1 MAEIKALRKKIK
13 IYTDIQL
20 KKTMDI
26 CEANIEDLK
35 DQLQEIR
42 NVQRVNARS
51 VYKKSI
57 RQTNRNLRNWEDLL
71 DDVMKE
77 YCNRRH

>member
-51 VYKKSI
+51 IYKKSI